1 MILINYNLSLKYIKY
16 NYIKKYFKTIKIKI
30 NNFLIEDVEWKRVK
44 INV

>member
-16 NYIKKYFKTIKIKI
+16 NYIKKYLKTIKIKI
-30 NNFLIEDVEWKRVK
+30 NNFLIEGVEWKRVK